1 MENKLAVAKLFEP
14 LTTVVTSFVVI
25 MVVGAIIA
33 LLSARSFGGN
43 STFKRE
49 TVFSTVLAVFLG
61 GAAYYAYSRLMIE
74 G

>member
-1 MENKLAVAKLFEP
+1 MENKLAVAKLIEP
-14 LTTVVTSFVVI
+14 LTTVVTSFVLI

-49 TVFSTVLAVFLG
+49 TIFSAVLAVFLG
-61 GAAYYAYSRLMIE
+61 IAAYYTYTRLMMKR
-74 G
+74 

>member
-1 MENKLAVAKLFEP
+1 MENKLAVAKLIEP
-14 LTTVVTSFVVI
+14 LTTVVTSFVLI

-49 TVFSTVLAVFLG
+49 TIFSTVLAVFLG
-61 GAAYYAYSRLMIE
+61 IAAYYTYTRLMMKR
-74 G
+74 